1 MVTFD
6 MCGNSISIVTWIVHN
21 SDFRIFHL
29 SPPLP
34 FFSPSHFS
42 VNFYVR
48 NFLFLEPAWF
58 SYFEKMFFLVNPA
71 SYSSPAW
78 KWTTI
83 HSFFKMSHLHVALVF
98 DSSSTH
104 LIYRRK
110 PVEEARC
117 VPYIDPVLSLTVP
130 LSTSFSS
137 ASYPARIIRPPLP
150 LVFPTPCPTFSHV
163 QSVKSIHTN
172 SLWRSLLFFNVH
184 GDKTQVKNISLS
196 RKLLYLLWNFEVGVQ
211 RRILKSIDNF
221 FSRKCLNIMNINHTF
236 LATGP

>member
-1 MVTFD
+1 MNDYTFFLQNVSFT
-6 MCGNSISIVTWIVHN
+6 CRPCFW
-21 SDFRIFHL
+21 
-29 SPPLP
+29 
-34 FFSPSHFS
+34 
-42 VNFYVR
+42 
-48 NFLFLEPAWF
+48 FLFHPSEI
-58 SYFEKMFFLVNPA
+58 
-71 SYSSPAW
+71 SPQTGW
-78 KWTTI
+78 RSK
-83 HSFFKMSHLHVALVF
+83 S
-98 DSSSTH
+98 
-104 LIYRRK
+104 
-110 PVEEARC
+110 
-117 VPYIDPVLSLTVP
+117 VPYIDPVLSITVP

-137 ASYPARIIRPPLP
+137 ASYPARIIRLPLP

-196 RKLLYLLWNFEVGVQ
+196 RKLLYLLWSFEVGVQ

>member
-29 SPPLP
+29 PPF

-78 KWTTI
+78 NERLYILSSKCLI
-83 HSFFKMSHLHVALVF
+83 YMSPLFLIPLPPIWNIAANRLKKQECAVHR
-98 DSSSTH
+98 SSSFYH
-104 LIYRRK
+104 RPFINILLFRLLSH
-110 PVEEARC
+110 
-117 VPYIDPVLSLTVP
+117 PY
-130 LSTSFSS
+130 
-137 ASYPARIIRPPLP
+137 RPPFP

>member
-1 MVTFD
+1 
-6 MCGNSISIVTWIVHN
+6 
-21 SDFRIFHL
+21 
-29 SPPLP
+29 
-34 FFSPSHFS
+34 
-42 VNFYVR
+42 
-48 NFLFLEPAWF
+48 
-58 SYFEKMFFLVNPA
+58 MFFLVNPA
-71 SYSSPAW
+71 SYSSPRL
-78 KWTTI
+78 KMNDYTFFLQNV
-83 HSFFKMSHLHVALVF
+83 SFTCRPCFWFLFHPSDISPQTGWRSKMCAVHR
-98 DSSSTH
+98 SSSFS
-104 LIYRRK
+104 YRPFINILLFRLLSH
-110 PVEEARC
+110 
-117 VPYIDPVLSLTVP
+117 PY
-130 LSTSFSS
+130 
-137 ASYPARIIRPPLP
+137 RPPFP